1 MVTKGRYWKMK
12 NVEKMIRNLP
22 MNWMDYLFLIVR
34 MVDGEFWFYGADHD
48 YNRALKVADAVEG
61 VVVIL

>member
-1 MVTKGRYWKMK
+1 MK

-48 YNRALKVADAVEG
+48 YTRALEVADSVEG